1 MNCWEVFFSKGSG
14 KFFLEFFEKSIDK
27 QKIDAILNSAVRFWS
42 DVIRRRD
49 WGRAS
54 RCAAVLSG
62 ESGDHPD
69 TTTDEESSGN
79 VCVLRRVRETATGH
93 CSLVLGVFFEK
104 C

>member
-1 MNCWEVFFSKGSG
+1 MPWEWDSVVECWEVFFSKGSG

-54 RCAAVLSG
+54 RWAAVNAAQ
-62 ESGDHPD
+62 P
-69 TTTDEESSGN
+69 
-79 VCVLRRVRETATGH
+79 ETIPIQDR
-93 CSLVLGVFFEK
+93 
-104 C
+104 